1 MTPSEILESIRDQVY
16 ESTSGFWTDDEV
28 YRYMWQAECEIAG
41 LIECNDI
48 TDSTTLDST
57 SGTKYY
63 TIPSTFLDVYSV
75 KFGNK
80 ILKKITEREKTFFDS
95 NNVTS
100 TDSSG
105 EPDCYYIRGSVLS
118 LYPIPNT
125 TGTNITLI
133 GNGQPTKLTTSSTA
147 FSIDQIFHHYI
158 IDYCLSRMYA
168 KDQDE
173 IRADRHYKIWE
184 NNLVKAK
191 QKWQNKKKSGKFS
204 VVKDEDVY
212 PTTDLGII

>member
-16 ESTSGFWTDDEV
+16 ESSASFWSDDEI

-48 TDSTTLDST
+48 IDSTSLDST
-57 SGTKYY
+57 SGTKDY
-63 TIPSTFLDVYSV
+63 TIPSNFLDVYSV

-80 ILKKITEREKTFFDS
+80 FLKKITEREKTYFDF

-100 TDSSG
+100 TDYSG
-105 EPDCYYIRGSVLS
+105 EPDAFYLRGSTLS
-118 LYPIPNT
+118 LYPNPTT
-125 TGTNITLI
+125 TGVNITLI
-133 GNGQPTKLTTSSTA
+133 GNGQPTKLTSASTS
-147 FSIDQIFHHYI
+147 FSIDQMFHHYI

-173 IRADRHYKIWE
+173 VRADRHLRMWE
-184 NNLVKAK
+184 NSLVKAK
-191 QKWQNKKKSGKFS
+191 QKWQNKKRSGKFN